1 MKGEISSVSR
11 LPRHSHPGASF
22 QSSAHRYKNIL
33 QPYQR
38 EKIGA
43 HPHRQENLGSQVL
56 PCLASSSHST
66 AAFWASFRALAGVS
80 SSGGYQVV
88 HLKTC
93 LPSASR
99 PTQALN
105 LKDTIFFPLIFSW
118 MYAILTV
125 LSTAKRVEVDLI
137 C

>member
-66 AAFWASFRALAGVS
+66 AAFWASFRALAGGEFVRRIPRRTLENLLAVCVPS
-80 SSGGYQVV
+80 DARFELKRYDFLPFDLLLDVYPFYRPFDGKKGG
-88 HLKTC
+88 
-93 LPSASR
+93 
-99 PTQALN
+99 
-105 LKDTIFFPLIFSW
+105 I
-118 MYAILTV
+118 
-125 LSTAKRVEVDLI
+125 
-137 C
+137 